1 MVLNSIRTPQSSG
14 SGVFPALVLVQGNEQ
29 KNIVLNRTPFSVGRK
44 VDKDLVIADPRVSRD
59 HALIVLEEE
68 GFQVSRART
77 GVDALEQ
84 LGKSHRLPAAIVLD
98 LMMPLMDGWEFWSLQ
113 QSHYEWASIP
123 VVVISA
129 DTNAKDKSSA
139 LRPIACLRKP
149 LDIDE
154 LLAILTR
161 VTSASDGPAPTS
173 ISAGDA
179 ARGSKGAA

>member
-1 MVLNSIRTPQSSG
+1 MGEVQAAR
-14 SGVFPALVLVQGNEQ
+14 PAGILLVEDDRDVREA
-29 KNIVLNRTPFSVGRK
+29 
-44 VDKDLVIADPRVSRD
+44 IAE
-59 HALIVLEEE
+59 VLEEE

-139 LRPIACLRKP
+139 LRPVACLRKP

-161 VTSASDGPAPTS
+161 VTGAGAAAPTPS
-173 ISAGDA
+173 GGGALK
-179 ARGSKGAA
+179 ARGA

>member
-1 MVLNSIRTPQSSG
+1 MVEAEAPR
-14 SGVFPALVLVQGNEQ
+14 PAGILLVEDDRDV
-29 KNIVLNRTPFSVGRK
+29 R
-44 VDKDLVIADPRVSRD
+44 DAIAE
-59 HALIVLEEE
+59 VLEEE
-68 GFQVSRART
+68 GYQVSRART

-84 LGKSHRLPAAIVLD
+84 LGRSHRLPAAIVLD

-161 VTSASDGPAPTS
+161 VTSAAGGPKPTG
-173 ISAGDA
+173 SAGAA
-179 ARGSKGAA
+179 ARSSKGAA

>member
-1 MVLNSIRTPQSSG
+1 MVEAGRPPPTGIL
-14 SGVFPALVLVQGNEQ
+14 LVEDDRDVREA
-29 KNIVLNRTPFSVGRK
+29 
-44 VDKDLVIADPRVSRD
+44 IAE
-59 HALIVLEEE
+59 VLEEE

-98 LMMPLMDGWEFWSLQ
+98 LMMPVMDGWEFWSLQ

-161 VTSASDGPAPTS
+161 VTRAAAGPTPQAV
-173 ISAGDA
+173 D
-179 ARGSKGAA
+179 ARGQKVKGG

>member
-1 MVLNSIRTPQSSG
+1 MVETESRRSAGIL
-14 SGVFPALVLVQGNEQ
+14 LVEDDRDV
-29 KNIVLNRTPFSVGRK
+29 R
-44 VDKDLVIADPRVSRD
+44 DAIAE
-59 HALIVLEEE
+59 VLEEE
-68 GFQVSRART
+68 GFQVARART

-84 LGKSHRLPAAIVLD
+84 LGKSHQLPAAIVLD

-161 VTSASDGPAPTS
+161 LTDASGGPAPTS
-173 ISAGDA
+173 TSTGASAGS
-179 ARGSKGAA
+179 SKGAA

>member
-1 MVLNSIRTPQSSG
+1 MVEVQ
-14 SGVFPALVLVQGNEQ
+14 PAPPAGILLVEDDRDVREA
-29 KNIVLNRTPFSVGRK
+29 
-44 VDKDLVIADPRVSRD
+44 IAE
-59 HALIVLEEE
+59 VLEEE

-129 DTNAKDKSSA
+129 DTNAKDKASA
-139 LRPIACLRKP
+139 LRPVACLRKP

-161 VTSASDGPAPTS
+161 VTGAGGMAAASSG
-173 ISAGDA
+173 
-179 ARGSKGAA
+179 GAAPKAKGS

>member
-1 MVLNSIRTPQSSG
+1 MVETEAPRQAGIL
-14 SGVFPALVLVQGNEQ
+14 LVEDDRDV
-29 KNIVLNRTPFSVGRK
+29 R
-44 VDKDLVIADPRVSRD
+44 DAIAE
-59 HALIVLEEE
+59 VLEEE
-68 GFQVSRART
+68 GYQVARART

-161 VTSASDGPAPTS
+161 VTSASGGPAPTS
-173 ISAGDA
+173 TSAGNA

>member
-1 MVLNSIRTPQSSG
+1 MVETEPPR
-14 SGVFPALVLVQGNEQ
+14 PAGILLVEDDRDV
-29 KNIVLNRTPFSVGRK
+29 R
-44 VDKDLVIADPRVSRD
+44 DAIAE
-59 HALIVLEEE
+59 VLEEE
-68 GFQVSRART
+68 GYQVARART

-84 LGKSHRLPAAIVLD
+84 LGKSQRLPAAIVLD

-161 VTSASDGPAPTS
+161 LTSASGGPAPT
-173 ISAGDA
+173 SAGDA

>member
-1 MVLNSIRTPQSSG
+1 MVEAGRPR
-14 SGVFPALVLVQGNEQ
+14 PAGILLVE
-29 KNIVLNRTPFSVGRK
+29 
-44 VDKDLVIADPRVSRD
+44 DDRD
-59 HALIVLEEE
+59 VREALAEVLEEE

-98 LMMPLMDGWEFWSLQ
+98 LMMPVMDGWEFRSLQ
-113 QSHYEWASIP
+113 ESHYEWASIP

-129 DTNAKDKSSA
+129 DTDAKDKSSA

-154 LLAILTR
+154 LLAILTG
-161 VTSASDGPAPTS
+161 VTRAAGDPTPKSVDGP
-173 ISAGDA
+173 GQKN
-179 ARGSKGAA
+179 KGA

>member
-1 MVLNSIRTPQSSG
+1 MVETEASRSAGIL
-14 SGVFPALVLVQGNEQ
+14 LVEDDRDV
-29 KNIVLNRTPFSVGRK
+29 R
-44 VDKDLVIADPRVSRD
+44 DAIAE
-59 HALIVLEEE
+59 VLEEE
-68 GFQVSRART
+68 GYQVARART

-98 LMMPLMDGWEFWSLQ
+98 LMMPVMDGWEFWSLQ

-139 LRPIACLRKP
+139 LRPVACLRKP

-161 VTSASDGPAPTS
+161 VTSAPDGTTRTSGTGPTPM
-173 ISAGDA
+173 SAGA
-179 ARGSKGAA
+179 GAPKAKGS

>member
-1 MVLNSIRTPQSSG
+1 MVETEAPRQAGIL
-14 SGVFPALVLVQGNEQ
+14 LVEDDRDV
-29 KNIVLNRTPFSVGRK
+29 R
-44 VDKDLVIADPRVSRD
+44 DAIAE
-59 HALIVLEEE
+59 VLEEE
-68 GFQVSRART
+68 GYQVARART

-161 VTSASDGPAPTS
+161 VTSASGGPAPTS
-173 ISAGDA
+173 TAAGDA
-179 ARGSKGAA
+179 ARGSRGAA

>member
-1 MVLNSIRTPQSSG
+1 MVETKAPR
-14 SGVFPALVLVQGNEQ
+14 PAGILLVEDDRDV
-29 KNIVLNRTPFSVGRK
+29 R
-44 VDKDLVIADPRVSRD
+44 DAIAE
-59 HALIVLEEE
+59 VLEEE
-68 GFQVSRART
+68 GYQVARART

-98 LMMPLMDGWEFWSLQ
+98 LMMPMMDGWEFWSLQ

-161 VTSASDGPAPTS
+161 VTGASGGPAPTL
-173 ISAGDA
+173 AGDA
-179 ARGSKGAA
+179 ERGSKGAA